1 MEENNRK
8 GMIKMAKVLMFPQK
22 KKLPQCI
29 EKRLNEITKEYVEVL
44 QALVVLLDVDVT
56 DDSQYDE
63 VLELV
68 QEAFAKGILKAISEM
83 EED

>member
-1 MEENNRK
+1 
-8 GMIKMAKVLMFPQK
+8 MAKVLMFPQK

-29 EKRLNEITKEYVEVL
+29 EKRLSEITREYVEVL
-44 QALVVLLDVDVT
+44 QALIVLLDIDIS
-56 DDSQYDE
+56 DDSQYEE

-68 QEAFAKGILKAISEM
+68 QEAFAKGILEAISEM